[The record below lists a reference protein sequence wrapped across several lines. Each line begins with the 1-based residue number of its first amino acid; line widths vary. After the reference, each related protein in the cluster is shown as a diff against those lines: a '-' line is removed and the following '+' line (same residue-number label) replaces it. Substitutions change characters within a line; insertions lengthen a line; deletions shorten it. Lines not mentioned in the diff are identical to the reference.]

1 MKALALYAC
10 FVIVG
15 TAAAVGIGMYVER
28 YISAQVGTILVLALF
43 FINLAVSWIATVFV
57 MDGSLNNFYAEQ
69 DQIEAERKGKEYM
82 MRSDPNYRG

>member
-69 DQIEAERKGKEYM
+69 DQIEAEKKGREYEN
-82 MRSDPNYRG
+82 RSRGRLQE

>member
-1 MKALALYAC
+1 MKALILYAG
-10 FVIVG
+10 FVIAS
-15 TAAAVGIGMYVER
+15 TAAAVFVGSLIER
-28 YISAQVGTILVLALF
+28 ETSPQVGTIVMLALF
-43 FINLAVSWIATVFV
+43 FTGLVVSWIGTVFV